1 MNATVTLHR
10 TPSAGFDK
18 PFEML
23 AACHERVER
32 TLALLLR
39 LAAHL
44 PTHGADE
51 QARAAA
57 HDVMRYFDI
66 AGPAHHE
73 DEERHVFPA
82 LLKQPGAPLKPLVR
96 QLKSEHLAM
105 KQQWALVRADL
116 EAVEAGHGALGAEVL
131 QRWQAFAALYRE
143 HMAAEDG
150 QAYLAARSV
159 MLDDGLV
166 TMGREM
172 ASRRGVQALPAE
184 FLSLLVQRKE
194 PKKAP

>member
-10 TPSAGFDK
+10 SPSAGFDQ

-32 TLALLLR
+32 MLALLLK

-51 QARAAA
+51 QAQSAAR
-57 HDVMRYFDI
+57 DVMRYFDI

-73 DEERHVFPA
+73 DEERHVFPT

-96 QLKSEHLAM
+96 HLQAEHRAM
-105 KQQWALVRADL
+105 TQQWAAVRADL
-116 EAVEAGHGALGAEVL
+116 AAVEGGQGELAAEALA
-131 QRWQAFAALYRE
+131 RWQAFAALYRGHIE
-143 HMAAEDG
+143 AEDG
-150 QAYLAARSV
+150 QAYAAAQAVLGDAALSA
-159 MLDDGLV
+159 
-166 TMGREM
+166 MGAEM
-172 ASRRGVQALPAE
+172 ASRRGV
-184 FLSLLVQRKE
+184 
-194 PKKAP
+194 APGKP